1 MPFVNYASLQVE
13 LNVKFFLTA
22 LYLYVYSE
30 PISIYIIVNHQ
41 WYMYMYV
48 LTDTLVFVFQ
58 DLGCYLLDENG
69 YIVYG
74 GDGVMLYMYCLHI
87 RSLYR
92 SDQLEKVCVVFY
104 MYDWLIDW
112 IEFYVVSAI
121 FHPCKGGIFLCKL
134 QCNNLIVW

>member
-1 MPFVNYASLQVE
+1 MWNSFNISCLLYASLQVE

-30 PISIYIIVNHQ
+30 PISIFFSESSMIHVH
-41 WYMYMYV
+41 
-48 LTDTLVFVFQ
+48 DTLVFVFQ

-74 GDGVMLYMYCLHI
+74 GDGVMLYMYFLHI

-92 SDQLEKVCVVFY
+92 SDHLEKVHVVFY
-104 MYDWLIDW
+104 MYD
-112 IEFYVVSAI
+112 
-121 FHPCKGGIFLCKL
+121 
-134 QCNNLIVW
+134 